1 MALNERK
8 VIEVILRNLSAVEPR
23 YDGYIKDLEHLVVN
37 IITSERQHQ
46 TRKFPIVQD
55 ISDKINTVGMD
66 LFKAQEKQ

>member
-23 YDGYIKDLEHLVVN
+23 YAGYIDDLEHLVVN